1 MDIDAIE
8 SKLFREFPTKYKQKL
23 PENVSV
29 LLEWKNKLMELVNKK
44 TTTINAQNTDNCST
58 IISSI
63 LILKIVFNINIDQF
77 VALTLTISANY
88 F

>member
-1 MDIDAIE
+1 
-8 SKLFREFPTKYKQKL
+8 
-23 PENVSV
+23 
-29 LLEWKNKLMELVNKK
+29 MELVNKK
-44 TTTINAQNTDNCST
+44 TTTINAQNTDSCST
-58 IISSI
+58 KISSI

>member
-29 LLEWKNKLMELVNKK
+29 LLE
-44 TTTINAQNTDNCST
+44 
-58 IISSI
+58 
-63 LILKIVFNINIDQF
+63 
-77 VALTLTISANY
+77 
-88 F
+88 